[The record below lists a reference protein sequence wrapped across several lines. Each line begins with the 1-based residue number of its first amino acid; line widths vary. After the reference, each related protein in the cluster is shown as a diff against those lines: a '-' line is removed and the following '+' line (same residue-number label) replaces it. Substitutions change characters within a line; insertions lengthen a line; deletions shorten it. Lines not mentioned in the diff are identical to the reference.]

1 MATERIPQYDSPAL
15 PTPPQEEGP
24 FYPTTLPPDQ
34 DDDLVRLG
42 AGRKAMGVVTYISGH
57 VLDPAGRPLLSAVVE
72 IWQCDYQGF
81 YFHPQH
87 MDQRDSAF
95 QGFGTTVTGEDGFY
109 QFRTIR
115 PVSYANRAP
124 HIHFKVRGTAFD
136 ELTTQM
142 YVEGEPRNEQDFV
155 LNAIA
160 DPAERVRLIVP
171 LQPAP
176 QHEPGALAG
185 RFDIVLGYEKTGV
198 N

>member
-1 MATERIPQYDSPAL
+1 MSKERQCSLPIPK

-24 FYPTTLPPDQ
+24 FYPTVLPPDQ
-34 DDDLVRLG
+34 DNDLVRIGEGLQA
-42 AGRKAMGVVTYISGH
+42 AGTVTYLSGH
-57 VLDPAGRPLLSAVVE
+57 VLDPSGQPLADAVVE
-72 IWQCDYQGF
+72 IWQCDHQGL
-81 YFHPQH
+81 YFHPRH

-95 QGFGTTVTGEDGFY
+95 QGFGTTVTNKDGFY
-109 QFRTIR
+109 RFRTIR

-155 LNAIA
+155 LNSLS
-160 DPAERVRLIVP
+160 DSAERARLIVS

-176 QHEPGALAG
+176 QHESGALAG
-185 RFDIVLGYEKTGV
+185 HFDLVLGY
-198 N
+198 